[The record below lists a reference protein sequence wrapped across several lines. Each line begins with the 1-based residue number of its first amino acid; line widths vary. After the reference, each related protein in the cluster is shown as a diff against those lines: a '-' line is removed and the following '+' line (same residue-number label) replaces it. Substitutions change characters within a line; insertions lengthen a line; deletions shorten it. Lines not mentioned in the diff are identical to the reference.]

1 MRITTLLVAAAVL
14 CVPALSEVPTPQE
27 HEKELVHRTNA
38 AFTQRS
44 VPGPN
49 KSRRASTEGR
59 STWSDMST
67 TNDSVLIVDDDA
79 SVRTGLGRFMRCAS
93 YSVATF
99 SAAQKFLP
107 AAIPRQCY
115 GDDGTIIYRQ
125 TGDVMKL

>member
-1 MRITTLLVAAAVL
+1 VIRHVATKGGVF
-14 CVPALSEVPTPQE
+14 V
-27 HEKELVHRTNA
+27 
-38 AFTQRS
+38 
-44 VPGPN
+44 
-49 KSRRASTEGR
+49 
-59 STWSDMST
+59 
-67 TNDSVLIVDDDA
+67 VDDDA
-79 SVRTGLGRFMRCAS
+79 SVRAGIGRFMRYAG